1 PSVGEIEGEYWRIV
15 EQPTEE
21 VEIYYGA
28 DLETGTFGSGFPKA
42 STMVADNDSDKYASS
57 GWNLNNLPRLP
68 GSVLCFEGCDI
79 SGVLVPWLYV
89 GMCFSSFCWH
99 VEDHHLYSLNY
110 LHWGAPKVW
119 YGVPGNHAS
128 SLENAMKKHLPDLFE
143 EQPDLLHELVTQLS
157 PSVLKDEDVPVCRAV
172 QQPGEFVLTFPR
184 AYHSG
189 FNCGFNCA
197 EAVNV
202 APVDWLAHGQ
212 NAVELY
218 SKQHRKSSISHDK
231 LLLGAAREA
240 VQAFGEL
247 TFLGNETP
255 QNLRWKSVCGKDGIL
270 TETVKARVQM
280 EEDRMKDLSTGLKLV
295 KMAEDFDSNNEKEC
309 FSCFYDLHLSA
320 ASCKCS
326 PDRYACLQHVSLL
339 CSCEEENRFILHR
352 YTMRELHLL
361 VEALEGET
369 EAIKTW
375 ISINLGS
382 DFVDDDDAS
391 NNHVSSEVT
400 QSESEHVDFI
410 PGNSL
415 NDDPV
420 MMKEVMPNKKMK
432 SMQEDHL
439 DLNLDFTSSGHGQSI
454 VHSSNDCVNEP
465 GKNMG
470 DMHNFKQ
477 SDAPREEGIM
487 QDGSGCSS
495 SESPEFT
502 NSLPNSELPSKSV
515 SEQNISIKKTGS
527 YVELVDVGSLM
538 IGKLWCSKQAIFPKG
553 FKSRVEFFSVLN
565 PKKVCSYTSEVL
577 DAGFLGPLFK
587 VTLEGCPTESF
598 SNVSAEKCWEMVL
611 QRLSQEIKRQRG
623 GGEGGFPDLEPFQEI
638 NGLEMF
644 GFLSSDII
652 QAIEALDLN
661 HQLVEYW
668 DHKHR
673 TSGSTSETKS
683 LPDSSCSS
691 EGKKAKLFGVDLT
704 KLDQNNESVTTD
716 LAMCP
721 QNIQSIGF
729 HLTRPC
735 QNDQSADQD
744 NQSDEGGQQ
753 LANEEKIQVGIRGL
767 MKKAT
772 SEELE
777 VMHKVLSSEAQSS
790 ERRLAFAM
798 LADEIHKPCR

>member
-1 PSVGEIEGEYWRIV
+1 
-15 EQPTEE
+15 
-21 VEIYYGA
+21 
-28 DLETGTFGSGFPKA
+28 
-42 STMVADNDSDKYASS
+42 
-57 GWNLNNLPRLP
+57 
-68 GSVLCFEGCDI
+68 
-79 SGVLVPWLYV
+79 
-89 GMCFSSFCWH
+89 
-99 VEDHHLYSLNY
+99 
-110 LHWGAPKVW
+110 
-119 YGVPGNHAS
+119 
-128 SLENAMKKHLPDLFE
+128 
-143 EQPDLLHELVTQLS
+143 
-157 PSVLKDEDVPVCRAV
+157 
-172 QQPGEFVLTFPR
+172 
-184 AYHSG
+184 
-189 FNCGFNCA
+189 
-197 EAVNV
+197 
-202 APVDWLAHGQ
+202 
-212 NAVELY
+212 
-218 SKQHRKSSISHDK
+218 
-231 LLLGAAREA
+231 
-240 VQAFGEL
+240 
-247 TFLGNETP
+247 
-255 QNLRWKSVCGKDGIL
+255 
-270 TETVKARVQM
+270 
-280 EEDRMKDLSTGLKLV
+280 MKDLSTGLKLV

-553 FKSRVEFFSVLN
+553 MLNAGMDFEFLLKFLFLYSLIKCTFPIEENFVISFQYLVIFAGFKSRVEFFSVLN

-587 VTLEGCPTESF
+587 VSYHQAFICKFTCMAPVNIIFFISKKLFMFSPYTSLAYIFSLLTSKKNCQVTLEGCPTESF

-652 QAIEALDLN
+652 QVKLLFLFLICSVSCARKFLN
-661 HQLVEYW
+661 
-668 DHKHR
+668 
-673 TSGSTSETKS
+673 
-683 LPDSSCSS
+683 
-691 EGKKAKLFGVDLT
+691 
-704 KLDQNNESVTTD
+704 
-716 LAMCP
+716 P
-721 QNIQSIGF
+721 Q
-729 HLTRPC
+729 
-735 QNDQSADQD
+735 
-744 NQSDEGGQQ
+744 
-753 LANEEKIQVGIRGL
+753 
-767 MKKAT
+767 
-772 SEELE
+772 
-777 VMHKVLSSEAQSS
+777 
-790 ERRLAFAM
+790 
-798 LADEIHKPCR
+798 